1 MHHFFVKPQNIELH
15 QNIICIDGEDVKH
28 IQKALRL
35 KKKDRITVSDGAG
48 KGYLAEIIEVKN
60 DQVAVKIIETL
71 TSAEKPRPAIILYQG
86 IAKGSKMDFI
96 IQKAVELGVNEIIP
110 IMTEHAV
117 VQLNKKDLEK
127 KRQRWQ
133 KIAEEAAKQS
143 KRLTLPIVNTSDSF
157 QEAVANTMDNRS
169 GHLQLLAYEAESNIS
184 IRNVVGNDCLSDY
197 VRIGVWIG
205 PEGGFHQEEADF
217 AMKSGIHCV
226 TLGPRILRT
235 ETAGIV
241 MLSILLYELEL

>member
-1 MHHFFVKPQNIELH
+1 MNHFFAKPPNIDLN
-15 QNIICIDGEDVKH
+15 QKIIYIDGEDVKH

-35 KKKDRITVSDGAG
+35 KEKDKITVSDGAG
-48 KGYLAEIIEVKN
+48 EGYFAEITEMAN
-60 DQVAVKIIETL
+60 DQVAVKIIEAL
-71 TSAEKPRPAIILYQG
+71 PSAEKTRPFLTLYQG

-96 IQKAVELGVNEIIP
+96 IQKAVELGVSEIIP
-110 IMTEHAV
+110 IMTEHTV
-117 VQLNKKDLEK
+117 VQLKDKEFEK

-143 KRLTLPIVNTSDSF
+143 KRLTLPIVKAPIGF
-157 QEAVANTMDNRS
+157 KEAVLNAVDDQS
-169 GHLQLLAYEAESNIS
+169 DYLQLLAYEAESNIS
-184 IRNVVGNDCLSDY
+184 IRNVTGNGSLTDY

-205 PEGGFHQEEADF
+205 PEGGFHQEEVDF
-217 AMKSGIHCV
+217 AIKSDIHCV

-235 ETAGIV
+235 ETAGVV